1 MEVICEKYITCMA
14 RHDSD
19 FNCHHSKPHKK
30 LDGDI
35 CNEKGSCGEC
45 NHLLLRK
52 LKLKKLEEINDNR
65 G

>member
-1 MEVICEKYITCMA
+1 MEVICEKYIECLK

-19 FNCHHSKPHKK
+19 FHCHHSTPHKK

-35 CNEKGSCGEC
+35 CNENGKCGEC
-45 NHLLLRK
+45 NSFPLRK
-52 LKLKKLEEINDNR
+52 LKLKKIQDLN